1 MADQSSFP
9 DFEGVGVIAKSV
21 IDPLT
26 PEQRA
31 EYRRRLA
38 EKLQD
43 PEFRKIEGFPI
54 GTDEAILAL
63 SDPPYYTACPNPFLE
78 EWLAEHAKPYD
89 PDTDDYHRQ
98 PFAADVSEG
107 KNHPIYN
114 AHSYHTKVPHRAIMR
129 YILHYTEP
137 GDVVYDGFC
146 GTGMTGVAAQL
157 CGDRAEVEALGSD
170 PKKNKPGDYK
180 VDDEGGIWERVSWEA
195 HVAIKAG
202 RTNPH
207 PFLTDPKPF
216 SKLGARK
223 AVLNDL
229 SPAATFI
236 AYNYNTPVDAA
247 AFERE
252 AKRILA
258 EVDEECGWMYTTLH
272 REEGKWTDE
281 EWVAFANQSAEG
293 LSRCAD
299 AEAIRSYLAVL
310 GKQSPLGKVEFTV
323 WSDVLLCPSCGED
336 IVFYEVAS
344 DPLTGRVEETFACP
358 SCRAEATKRTCS
370 RKTVELYDSVIDA
383 TVTTPVQAAVRVSYQ
398 YKGQR
403 HQRAADSFD
412 RALAKL
418 CASIPIL
425 DPYPTSALP
434 FMHMTHERARM
445 DAKGITHLH
454 HFHSARS
461 RRALAHL
468 WNLASEVSNERLRR
482 FLLFTVDQT
491 VWGLSKMSRYVP
503 THFSQV
509 NQYLNGVYYL
519 GSLQAEVAP
528 GYILNGKV
536 KRLASLYRGYHPKVG
551 SIYCTGSCST
561 PLLRTACLDYIFTDP
576 PFGENIY
583 YADLNFLV
591 ESWYGVLTDSQ
602 PEAIVDQAKKKAL
615 TDYQEAMTTC
625 FRAYFAA
632 LKPGRWM
639 TVEFSNSSNSV
650 WNAIQEGLERVG
662 FVVADIRILD
672 KLSGAFRQVTAASA
686 VKQDL
691 IISCYKPTVRFERLF
706 AASKGTVEGVREF
719 VEQHLEMVP
728 VAPLTEAGKIQSL
741 TERTHSILYDRMI
754 AYHLVQGAPIPL
766 SAVEFEKLLSEHFF
780 KEDGMWFLPN
790 QLAQYQARKMRGAE
804 PEQFSF
810 YVQDE
815 KSAVRWIRAEL
826 EEENQTLGELTP
838 KFMRE
843 LKEWPKTEP
852 RPELRDL
859 MREYFVQNTDGT
871 WAIPDPENEEHLA
884 TLRRNQMLKLF
895 RGYATEK
902 GKLGS
907 FRKEAVIEGFKHCW
921 QTKQHHVIVRVC
933 ERMKPADLQADREL
947 LQFYDIAKDMTP
959 EDATGQTEF
968 VWE

>member
-1 MADQSSFP
+1 MDQ
-9 DFEGVGVIAKSV
+9 DGVLFEHKIEHAQVE
-21 IDPLT
+21 DPLT

-38 EKLQD
+38 EKLKD

-78 EWLAEHAKPYD
+78 EWLDENAKPYD
-89 PDTDDYHRQ
+89 PDTDDYHRE

-157 CGDRAEVEALGSD
+157 CGDKTEVEALGSD
-170 PKKNKPGDYK
+170 PKKGKPGDYK
-180 VDDEGGIWERVSWEA
+180 VDDQGKIWERATWESHQA
-195 HVAIKAG
+195 LKAG

-207 PFLTDPKPF
+207 PFITDPKPF
-216 SKLGARK
+216 SKVGARK
-223 AVLNDL
+223 AILNDL

-252 AKRILA
+252 ARRILA
-258 EVDEECGWMYTTLH
+258 EVEEECGWMYTTLH

-281 EWVAFANQSAEG
+281 EWVAFVAQSAEG
-293 LSRCAD
+293 LSKCSD
-299 AEAIRSYLAVL
+299 AESARKYIAELERRAKL
-310 GKQSPLGKVEFTV
+310 GRINYTV
-323 WSDVLLCPSCGED
+323 WSDVLLCPQCGAE
-336 IVFYEVAS
+336 IVFWEAAVDKAAGAVRERF
-344 DPLTGRVEETFACP
+344 PCP
-358 SCRAEATKRTCS
+358 SCRAETTKTKCE
-370 RKTVELYDSVIDA
+370 RKFISNFDDSLRETVHQA
-383 TVTTPVQAAVRVSYQ
+383 VQAPVLGNYTVGKKRHEKAPDTFDTALIGLIERLPIQYSFPNDKMPDGFNTAQPRVSH
-398 YKGQR
+398 G
-403 HQRAADSFD
+403 A
-412 RALAKL
+412 
-418 CASIPIL
+418 
-425 DPYPTSALP
+425 
-434 FMHMTHERARM
+434 THV
-445 DAKGITHLH
+445 H
-454 HFHSARS
+454 HFFT
-461 RRALAHL
+461 RR
-468 WNLASEVSNERLRR
+468 NLAVHASVFERVHTLPYR
-482 FLLFTVDQT
+482 FLLWFTSANNRTSRMYKYMPTISGGRLTDRRTGT
-491 VWGLSKMSRYVP
+491 VSGTLYLPSMSDENSPFELLESKV
-503 THFSQV
+503 THISSSIDV
-509 NQYLNGVYYL
+509 RNGNAMT
-519 GSLQAEVAP
+519 S
-528 GYILNGKV
+528 
-536 KRLASLYRGYHPKVG
+536 
-551 SIYCTGSCST
+551 TGSCT
-561 PLLRTACLDYIFTDP
+561 DLRLAPTLDYVFTDP
-576 PFGENIY
+576 PFGGN
-583 YADLNFLV
+583 LNYSELSFLW
-591 ESWYGVLTDSQ
+591 EAWLGAMTDNR
-602 PEAIVDQAKKKAL
+602 PEAITNSVQGKGL
-615 TDYQEAMTTC
+615 PEYQSLMTEC
-625 FRAYFAA
+625 FRRYYEA

-639 TVEFSNSSNSV
+639 TVEFHNSADSV
-650 WNAIQEGLERVG
+650 WNAIHEALERVG
-662 FVVADIRILD
+662 FVVADVRVID
-672 KLSGAFRQVTAASA
+672 KQQYSFKQVTTSGAT
-686 VKQDL
+686 KKDL
-691 IISCYKPTVRFERLF
+691 VISCYKPSEKFVRDFERD
-706 AASKGTVEGVREF
+706 KGTPQGVKDF
-719 VEQHLEMVP
+719 LEQHLAMLP
-728 VAPLTEAGKIQSL
+728 VAPITPNGRLEQIA
-741 TERTHSILYDRMI
+741 ERTLGVLYDRMI
-754 AYHLVQGAPIPL
+754 AYHLVQGAQIPL
-766 SAVEFEKLLSEHFF
+766 SATEFEKLLTDHFF

-790 QLAQYQARKMRGAE
+790 QLAQYQARKLRGAE

-826 EEENQTLGELTP
+826 EAEEQTLGELTP

-959 EDATGQTEF
+959 EDASGQMEF